1 MWLKRAVKSIKST
14 VHSDSFNLWN
24 QWFQGMKLLVPTLET
39 KSFKGRNWWLIYVNQ
54 YYDNGILPYRYMH
67 PGWSDCR
74 AGWTTYTSVFIKNGI
89 AENLIYNTTHIQ
101 TQCELIE
108 MVVRNHNGNRFPT
121 SAHRVIVSLYS
132 HFHPEAVGHID
143 GHRSSVAMGT
153 HSVRISDVVWPEDL
167 EGDMVGRMIKEGA
180 RSAESLS
187 GDVGHVELQRIGTD
201 L

>member
-1 MWLKRAVKSIKST
+1 
-14 VHSDSFNLWN
+14 
-24 QWFQGMKLLVPTLET
+24 
-39 KSFKGRNWWLIYVNQ
+39 
-54 YYDNGILPYRYMH
+54 MH

-132 HFHPEAVGHID
+132 HFHPKAVGHID

-153 HSVRISDVVWPEDL
+153 HPVRISDIV
-167 EGDMVGRMIKEGA
+167 
-180 RSAESLS
+180 
-187 GDVGHVELQRIGTD
+187 
-201 L
+201 